1 MEKFG
6 VTDFTYLIT
15 IELHH
20 SPDGNGYPAVGF
32 EKRKDKAGG
41 KRRHEE
47 YEWTAGSR
55 LLKIHFSHI
64 FN

>member
-1 MEKFG
+1 LEKFG

-41 KRRHEE
+41 S
-47 YEWTAGSR
+47 AGTRSMSGQQVPAPENT
-55 LLKIHFSHI
+55 FSAY
-64 FN
+64 F